1 MGLKAET
8 KDNGLSKRSE
18 NIGSER
24 NLDLILHVRAMR
36 EKDGV
41 GMSPLLQVVLPV
53 FGVKLVIFRDF
64 VGLAQAVEVLA
75 NVIDRLKMNRNGRKL
90 VNT

>member
-1 MGLKAET
+1 MGLKSET
-8 KDNGLSKRSE
+8 EDNGLSKRSE

-41 GMSPLLQVVLPV
+41 GMSPLL
-53 FGVKLVIFRDF
+53 
-64 VGLAQAVEVLA
+64 
-75 NVIDRLKMNRNGRKL
+75 
-90 VNT
+90 